1 MTEHEKMLAGESF
14 DGRAREIFALRKQGQ
29 LLLRQ
34 LNQLLPEDEA
44 RRAVCEK
51 LFGQFGAES
60 IIASPFCCE
69 FGANISIGE
78 HTYINFN
85 VTILDVGPVLIG
97 SNVLIAPNAQL
108 YTATHDMAFMA
119 RRSWQV
125 YGKAI
130 TIGDDVWVGGGAI
143 ICPGVTVGARSII
156 GAGAVV
162 TRDVPEDVLVV
173 GNPARIVRSLKAN
186 D

>member
-1 MTEHEKMLAGESF
+1 M
-14 DGRAREIFALRKQGQ
+14 
-29 LLLRQ
+29 
-34 LNQLLPEDEA
+34 
-44 RRAVCEK
+44 
-51 LFGQFGAES
+51 
-60 IIASPFCCE
+60 
-69 FGANISIGE
+69 
-78 HTYINFN
+78 
-85 VTILDVGPVLIG
+85 GPVLIG
-97 SNVLIAPNAQL
+97 NNVLIAPNAQL

-130 TIGDDVWVGGGAI
+130 TIGDDVWIGGGAI

>member
-14 DGRAREIFALRKQGQ
+14 DGRATEIIALRKQGQ

-69 FGANISIGE
+69 FGATISIGK

-108 YTATHDMAFMA
+108 YTATHDMTFMA

-130 TIGDDVWVGGGAI
+130 TIGDDVWIGGGAI
-143 ICPGVTVGARSII
+143 ICPGVTIGARSII

>member
-14 DGRAREIFALRKQGQ
+14 DGRAPEIIALRKQGQ

-34 LNQLLPEDEA
+34 LNQLPPEAQTRHALCVE
-44 RRAVCEK
+44 

-60 IIASPFCCE
+60 IVATPVCCE
-69 FGANISIGE
+69 FGANIRIGE
-78 HTYINFN
+78 HSYINFN
-85 VTILDVGPVLIG
+85 VTILDVGPVQIG
-97 SNVLIAPNAQL
+97 NNVLIAPNAQL
-108 YTATHDMAFMA
+108 YTATHDQDFMA

-130 TIGDDVWVGGGAI
+130 TIGDDVWVGGGAV
-143 ICPGVTVGARSII
+143 ICPGVTIGARSII

>member
-1 MTEHEKMLAGESF
+1 MTEHEKMLTGESF
-14 DGRAREIFALRKQGQ
+14 DGRAPEIIALRKQGQ

-44 RRAVCEK
+44 RRAVCAK

-69 FGANISIGE
+69 FGANISIGK

-97 SNVLIAPNAQL
+97 NNVLIAPNAQL
-108 YTATHDMAFMA
+108 YTATHDMPFMA

>member
-1 MTEHEKMLAGESF
+1 MKSVTIIYGSSTGNTQRAAQSIKSHLNGF
-14 DGRAREIFALRKQGQ
+14 D
-29 LLLRQ
+29 
-34 LNQLLPEDEA
+34 
-44 RRAVCEK
+44 
-51 LFGQFGAES
+51 
-60 IIASPFCCE
+60 
-69 FGANISIGE
+69 
-78 HTYINFN
+78 

-97 SNVLIAPNAQL
+97 SNVLIATNAQL